1 MSRSSDSYIKR
12 SRSKSWSIPFPA
24 VLFLVVILFSAL
36 GIWRD
41 PDRGLSDL
49 LARIRI
55 SNSPLKQSLR
65 IFSVD
70 LTDSAERNLGDRID
84 NRQAFSDLFKVLGD
98 GVLNGGMDFLF
109 QKSINPDIDRRM
121 AEEAAKMNSLVL
133 AIVPV
138 PAELSLFTGK
148 DNDAIEKEILKKQLW
163 HPRVAESGDI
173 PVAWTLQLPLP
184 ELARNAKHLGHI
196 AIMPDDDGL
205 YRRIPLFYRWE
216 DGYMPSFSLAL
227 AAEELKVD
235 YKNVEIHPGSHI
247 FLPLPNGKSI
257 NIPIDRSG
265 SARVPI
271 PVLWAKGV
279 KHWPLDTVVEMS
291 KDPAGAGELINQW
304 SDGVVI
310 AADLTTIK
318 KDYGSTPIEAAY
330 PLSGL
335 HTSMLNGILTNT
347 FYTPMPLFLKLLIV
361 LLLLAGIFLTG
372 MISRDTPFHIVFAA
386 ALLALAGIACLLW
399 FRFLILPWFFAP
411 ALGVAGSWAV
421 AFGMRL
427 LKSRDQ
433 RLLLESALNRYFSPA
448 LTSRVLAEKN
458 IDLVPMVKEL
468 TILFVDISGFTR
480 WSSNKTPELVHVFL
494 TDYLESMSAILFRHG
509 GTIDKFMGDGI
520 LAFFG
525 DPLDQTDH
533 APRALRAAL
542 DMQLKAKELCGI
554 WLDTAGMDLKIRI
567 GVNTGPVI
575 VGNLGSLTRIEY
587 TVIGAAV
594 NLGQRME
601 SNAPVGS
608 ILVSESTWA
617 KAQGQ
622 FQFGEVLA
630 VKVKGYE
637 APVTAYILEKELEA
651 ADGKGSE

>member
-1 MSRSSDSYIKR
+1 MSRSSVSSIKR
-12 SRSKSWSIPFPA
+12 ARSKSWSIPIPA
-24 VLFLVVILFSAL
+24 IFFLVFILFSAL
-36 GIWRD
+36 GFWRD
-41 PDRGLSDL
+41 LDRGLSDT
-49 LARIRI
+49 LAKVRIA
-55 SNSPLKQSLR
+55 NSPLKQSLR

-84 NRQAFSDLFKVLGD
+84 NRQAFSDLFEVLGD
-98 GVLNGGMDFLF
+98 GELNGGMDFLF
-109 QKSINPDIDRRM
+109 QKNKNPDIDKKM
-121 AEEAAKMNSLVL
+121 AEEAGKMSSLVL

-148 DNDAIEKEILKKQLW
+148 ENDAVEKEILKRQLW
-163 HPRVAESGDI
+163 HPRVAEPGDI
-173 PVAWTLQLPLP
+173 PVASTFLLPMP

-205 YRRIPLFYRWE
+205 YRSIPLFYRWD
-216 DGYMPSFSLAL
+216 DGYIPSFALAL

-235 YKNVEIHPGSHI
+235 YKNVEIHPGSHV
-247 FLPLPNGKSI
+247 FLPLPNGRAI
-257 NIPIDRSG
+257 RIPIDRSG
-265 SARVPI
+265 SARVPF
-271 PVLWAKGV
+271 PTLWAKGV
-279 KHWPLDTVVEMS
+279 KHWPLDKVVEMS
-291 KDPAGAGELINQW
+291 KDPAGARELINQW

-310 AADLTTIK
+310 AADLTTNQ
-318 KDYGSTPIEAAY
+318 KDFVTTPIETVY

-347 FYTPMPLFLKLLIV
+347 FYSPMPLLLQALFV
-361 LLLLAGIFLTG
+361 SLLLAGIVLAG
-372 MISRDTPFHIVFAA
+372 RISRDIPFHIAFTAS
-386 ALLALAGIACLLW
+386 LFALAGIACLLW
-399 FRFLILPWFFAP
+399 FRFLILPWFFGP
-411 ALGVAGSWAV
+411 AMGLAGSWAL

-427 LKSRDQ
+427 LKSREK

-448 LTSRVLAEKN
+448 LTSRVLAEKKV
-458 IDLVPMVKEL
+458 DLIPVGKEL
-468 TILFVDISGFTR
+468 TILFVDISGFTG
-480 WSSNKTPELVHVFL
+480 WSSDKSPELVHVFL
-494 TDYLESMSAILFRHG
+494 TDYLESMSSILFRHG

-533 APRALRAAL
+533 AARALRAAL
-542 DMQLKAKELCGI
+542 DMQLKARELCGI

-567 GVNTGPVI
+567 GVNTGTVI

-601 SNAPVGS
+601 SNAPLGG

-617 KAQGQ
+617 KVQGQ
-622 FQFGEVLA
+622 FQFGEVRS
-630 VKVKGYE
+630 VMVKGYE

-651 ADGKGSE
+651 SSGK